1 MFNARFVRNLVNEF
15 MSILDPFHKE
25 KSYHLF
31 LIFFGISITK
41 IITLCSLEM
50 MAELKVENK
59 YLQKRSFIKLKLEV
73 IPEYIKWQY

>member
-1 MFNARFVRNLVNEF
+1 
-15 MSILDPFHKE
+15 
-25 KSYHLF
+25 
-31 LIFFGISITK
+31 IFFGISITK
-41 IITLCSLEM
+41 IITLCSFEM